1 MINHDLKKVL
11 FLKDQIKNKSLNIIR
26 VAMLKKILFTEKVIS
41 NTGKNDFQYLQ
52 KLLHFCIY
60 IRQKKS
66 QKESNLRRWI
76 EIIFLCLSNDWN
88 TFNILWKRE
97 KIKTVSS
104 YALFKVINLYD
115 INRTNVNTAWIN
127 KNNHQKLS
135 EENSF
140 LLPLQCPAEK
150 ERTLI
155 LPLLLF
161 IGMQ

>member
-1 MINHDLKKVL
+1 MNPSIFNNEILRSLYIKVLTIKYFQYMFQPRTFMINHDLKKVL

-104 YALFKVINLYD
+104 YALFKVINVYD
-115 INRTNVNTAWIN
+115 INRTNVNTA
-127 KNNHQKLS
+127 
-135 EENSF
+135 
-140 LLPLQCPAEK
+140 
-150 ERTLI
+150 
-155 LPLLLF
+155 
-161 IGMQ
+161 

>member
-1 MINHDLKKVL
+1 MNPSIFNNEILRSLYIKVLTIKYFQYMFQPRTFMINHDLKKVL

-115 INRTNVNTAWIN
+115 INRTNVNTA
-127 KNNHQKLS
+127 
-135 EENSF
+135 
-140 LLPLQCPAEK
+140 
-150 ERTLI
+150 
-155 LPLLLF
+155 
-161 IGMQ
+161 

>member
-76 EIIFLCLSNDWN
+76 EIIFLCLSND
-88 TFNILWKRE
+88 
-97 KIKTVSS
+97 
-104 YALFKVINLYD
+104 
-115 INRTNVNTAWIN
+115 
-127 KNNHQKLS
+127 
-135 EENSF
+135 
-140 LLPLQCPAEK
+140 
-150 ERTLI
+150 
-155 LPLLLF
+155 
-161 IGMQ
+161 

>member
-1 MINHDLKKVL
+1 MNPSIFNNEILRSLYIKVLTIKYFQYMFQPRTFMINHDLKKVL

-97 KIKTVSS
+97 KTKTVSS
-104 YALFKVINLYD
+104 YALFKVINVYD
-115 INRTNVNTAWIN
+115 INRTNVNTA
-127 KNNHQKLS
+127 
-135 EENSF
+135 
-140 LLPLQCPAEK
+140 
-150 ERTLI
+150 
-155 LPLLLF
+155 
-161 IGMQ
+161 